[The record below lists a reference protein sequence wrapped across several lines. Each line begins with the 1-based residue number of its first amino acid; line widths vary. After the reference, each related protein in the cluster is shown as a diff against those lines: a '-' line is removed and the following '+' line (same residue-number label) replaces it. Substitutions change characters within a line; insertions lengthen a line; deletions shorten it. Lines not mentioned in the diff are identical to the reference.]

1 MTVAARPE
9 APPIDLR
16 PLFAPRSMALVGA
29 SPNNDTARMLRD
41 NTARVGGSTRHFWIN
56 PKYDRIDDE
65 PCYPAIDAL
74 PEVPDVVIAM
84 VGPARATSIVR
95 DAAAAGVPAVIVPG
109 GGVIEGGETAA
120 QMQREVAA
128 IALEHGMALL
138 GPNCMGLV
146 DLHAR
151 SAPYIDDIPADI
163 RRGGT
168 AAIAQSGSVA
178 NAFVNAG
185 PRIGWSRI
193 ISCGSEVVLD
203 VCDYLAACLD
213 DPVTDSIILFVEGFK
228 RPERF
233 LALADRAL
241 AQGVPVLAVKV
252 GRSPQAQ
259 AAAVSHS
266 GSLAGD
272 TRATEAAMRA
282 AGVVLCEDLDAL
294 LEAAALVSA
303 SRRLGRRVGAGRTAL
318 VTVST
323 GEASLIADQA
333 PAIGLELPAIPAE
346 AASTIAAAM
355 PTLTHVEN
363 PIDPW
368 GAGDAD
374 PTYGTTLGALAGSGA
389 YDIVGLVH
397 DFPYAGAQS
406 EMELALGLGNVLVDT
421 VASRAGVLPVF
432 VSLTSGDVPL
442 AILDQM
448 EAAGGIPILRG
459 ISSGLGAIP
468 KLAWWESRHEARLRS
483 APVRAAWTALAT
495 NVPAYG
501 DDRPTRNG
509 AGPASRNATPVRGPL
524 AVIPERESL
533 ELLRAAGVPVVAASA
548 VEGNSARAMLEPAIA
563 AANQL
568 GWPVAV
574 KLDAPGLAH
583 KSDIGGVVLGVAD
596 QRQLAVALRGILA
609 AGRDHD
615 ASGVVIQ
622 PMAPKGVEL
631 IVGARRD
638 PQFGPLVLVGIGGVL
653 AEVFDDVQ
661 VRLAPIDGP
670 HARQMLDRLRGA
682 RLLDGVRGGR
692 PVNKRAV
699 GELIAALGDALIANP
714 AWREVDLNP
723 VIAGKD
729 AVAVDALIVADVSRP
744 DWDYEDPGGTSRRA

>member
-1 MTVAARPE
+1 MAASPR
-9 APPIDLR
+9 AIDLR

-29 SPNNDTARMLRD
+29 SPKNDTARILRE
-41 NTARVGGSTRHFWIN
+41 NISRVGASTRPFWVN
-56 PKYDRIDDE
+56 PKYDTVDGAT
-65 PCYPAIDAL
+65 CYPDLASL
-74 PEVPDVVIAM
+74 PEVPDVVLAM
-84 VGPARATSIVR
+84 VGPARAASIIR
-95 DAAAAGVPAVIVPG
+95 EAAALGVPAAIVPG
-109 GGVIEGGETAA
+109 GGVIEGGEIAA

-146 DLHAR
+146 DLHAP
-151 SAPYIDDIPADI
+151 SASYIDDLPFL

-203 VCDYLAACLD
+203 VCDYMAACLD

-228 RPERF
+228 RPELF

-241 AQGVPVLAVKV
+241 AQGVPVMAVKV

-282 AGVVLCEDLDAL
+282 AGVILCDDLDAL
-294 LEAAALVSA
+294 LEAAALVSS

-323 GEASLIADQA
+323 GEASLIADLA
-333 PAIGLELPAIPAE
+333 PGIGLALPDIPTS
-346 AASTIAAAM
+346 AASTITAAM

-374 PTYGTTLGALAGSGA
+374 PTYATTLGALADSGA
-389 YDIVGLVH
+389 FDVVGLVH
-397 DFPYAGAQS
+397 DFPYAGAKS
-406 EMELALGLGNVLVDT
+406 ETDLALGLGSVLIDAVGG
-421 VASRAGVLPVF
+421 RAPVLPVF

-442 AILDQM
+442 ELVEQM
-448 EAAGGIPILRG
+448 EAAGGAPILRG
-459 ISSGLGAIP
+459 IASGLAAIP
-468 KLAWWESRHEARLRS
+468 KLAAWEASAAARTRHG
-483 APVRAAWTALAT
+483 PVRSGWPALAERT
-495 NVPAYG
+495 KPCGIEGLPGLAAAPAPPG
-501 DDRPTRNG
+501 R
-509 AGPASRNATPVRGPL
+509 
-524 AVIPERESL
+524 VIPERESL
-533 ELLRAAGVPVVAASA
+533 ELLAAAGIPVVASVA
-548 VEGNSARAMLEPAIA
+548 VEGRTVAGLLAGATA
-563 AANQL
+563 AAEQV

-583 KSDIGGVVLGVAD
+583 KSDIGAVELDVANATQLGA
-596 QRQLAVALRGILA
+596 ALRRVLA
-609 AGRDHD
+609 AGRDHAPD
-615 ASGVVIQ
+615 GVLIQ
-622 PMAPKGVEL
+622 PMARKNVEL

-638 PQFGPLVLVGIGGVL
+638 AQFGPIVLVGLGGVF
-653 AEVFDDVQ
+653 AEILDDVA
-661 VRLAPIDGP
+661 VGLAPVR
-670 HARQMLDRLRGA
+670 HADALELLTRLRQA
-682 RLLDGVRGGR
+682 HVLDGVRGRR
-692 PVNKRAV
+692 PVNRNAIAD
-699 GELIAALGDALIANP
+699 LIVALSAAMLANP
-714 AWREVDLNP
+714 TWNEVDINP
-723 VIAGKD
+723 VMASSTG
-729 AVAVDALIVADVSRP
+729 AFAVDALIVADVAHP
-744 DWDYEDPGGTSRRA
+744 DWDYEDPGGTSHLA